1 MPPLET
7 LLVFTIAAFIMNL
20 SPGPSNLYVMS
31 RSVAQGSTA
40 GAIAACGLAVGS
52 LAHVAAAAFG
62 LSAVFV
68 YSPVAYTVLK
78 LLGAGY
84 LIYLGL
90 NYLFSKSEVPMAPR
104 RVAKRTYPKIL
115 RESVLVEATNPK
127 TALFFLAFL
136 PQFVDI
142 AAGPPAPQL
151 LLLGFIVTLTAIP
164 CDLLVAYSSSK
175 ISRWLLGRADARR
188 IQEQISGTILIGLGF
203 YVVFQ
208 ERIKLF

>member
-52 LAHVAAAAFG
+52 LVHVAAAAFG

-175 ISRWLLGRADARR
+175 ISRWLLERADARR

-203 YVVFQ
+203 YVAFQ
-208 ERIKLF
+208 ERIKFF

>member
-31 RSVAQGSTA
+31 RSVARGSTA

-68 YSPVAYTVLK
+68 YSPLAYTVLK

-90 NYLFSKSEVPMAPR
+90 NYLFNKSEAPMAPR

-142 AAGPPAPQL
+142 AAGPLAPQI

-175 ISRWLLGRADARR
+175 ISRWLLERADVRR

-203 YVVFQ
+203 YVAFQ
-208 ERIKLF
+208 ERIKFF

>member
-68 YSPVAYTVLK
+68 YSPMAYTVLK

-90 NYLFSKSEVPMAPR
+90 NYLLSKSEASMAPR

-115 RESVLVEATNPK
+115 RESALVEATNPK

-142 AAGPPAPQL
+142 AAGPPAPQI
-151 LLLGFIVTLTAIP
+151 LLLGLIVTLTAIP

-175 ISRWLLGRADARR
+175 ISRWLLARADARR

-203 YVVFQ
+203 YVAFQ

>member
-1 MPPLET
+1 M
-7 LLVFTIAAFIMNL
+7 
-20 SPGPSNLYVMS
+20 
-31 RSVAQGSTA
+31 
-40 GAIAACGLAVGS
+40 
-52 LAHVAAAAFG
+52 AAAAFG

-68 YSPVAYTVLK
+68 YSPLAYTVLK

-90 NYLFSKSEVPMAPR
+90 NYLLSKSEAPMAPR

-136 PQFVDI
+136 PQFVDT
-142 AAGPPAPQL
+142 AAGPPAPQI

-175 ISRWLLGRADARR
+175 ISRWLLARADARR

-203 YVVFQ
+203 YVAFQ
-208 ERIKLF
+208 ERIKFF

>member
-52 LAHVAAAAFG
+52 LVHVAAAAFG

-68 YSPVAYTVLK
+68 YSPLAYTVLK

-90 NYLFSKSEVPMAPR
+90 NYLLSKSEAPMAPR

-136 PQFVDI
+136 PQFVDT
-142 AAGPPAPQL
+142 AGPPAPQI
-151 LLLGFIVTLTAIP
+151 LLLGLIVTLTAIP

-175 ISRWLLGRADARR
+175 ISRWLLERADARR

-203 YVVFQ
+203 YVAFQ
-208 ERIKLF
+208 ERIKFF

>member
-31 RSVAQGSTA
+31 RSVAQGSAA

-68 YSPVAYTVLK
+68 YSPLAYTVLK

-90 NYLFSKSEVPMAPR
+90 NYLFNKSEAPMGSR

-142 AAGPPAPQL
+142 AAGPLAPQI

-164 CDLLVAYSSSK
+164 CDLLVAYSSTK
-175 ISRWLLGRADARR
+175 ISRWLLERADARR

-203 YVVFQ
+203 YVAFQ
-208 ERIKLF
+208 ERIKFF